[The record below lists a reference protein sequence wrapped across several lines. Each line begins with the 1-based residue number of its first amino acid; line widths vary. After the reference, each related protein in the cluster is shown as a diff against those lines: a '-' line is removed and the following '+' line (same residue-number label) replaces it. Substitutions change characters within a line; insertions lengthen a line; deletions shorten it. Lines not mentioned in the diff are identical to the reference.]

1 MRKRLYILL
10 LMLCLI
16 SVGNILAGNVLS
28 LDSCLEMARRNNPS
42 LRKAQLEVLKARE
55 VKSQALTKYF
65 PQVQANAFG
74 FHALHPL
81 VEVGIDD
88 IGNASMRDLL
98 TTLYGNFG
106 AALGLD
112 NTFNLF
118 QHGYTV
124 GVTAIQPIFV
134 GGKIVAGN
142 KLAQVGVEAA
152 ELQALMAERDGL
164 EQVEESYWLVYGI
177 EQKQQIVDD
186 ATALLDTLHR
196 QVTAAVEAGL
206 ALPSDL
212 MQIEMKKDEIASRQL
227 QLNSGRLLAR
237 RALALAI
244 GLPNMDSITLSDQ
257 PANIDTLVLHD
268 SISVSAERRLLDL
281 QVQAAQ
287 LQRRMA
293 LADALPQIALGANY
307 SYGHFHT
314 NLLRDGL
321 GSKTGNGAL
330 FVTVSVPLTGWWET
344 AHKLK
349 QHNYAIEQAQL
360 DIDNIGKQLDLR
372 TQQAYDQWIEAVAA
386 LQLQK
391 RIVEHAEETY
401 RQMEVNYQAG
411 LATMADLLRE
421 HTNLTQAQ
429 AELTDAHIAVRVTQ
443 RRYKDLIQ

>member
-42 LRKAQLEVLKARE
+42 LRKVQLEVLKARE

-134 GGKIVAGN
+134 GGKIVAGT

-227 QLNSGRLLAR
+227 QLNSGRLLSTF
-237 RALALAI
+237 
-244 GLPNMDSITLSDQ
+244 N
-257 PANIDTLVLHD
+257 
-268 SISVSAERRLLDL
+268 
-281 QVQAAQ
+281 
-287 LQRRMA
+287 
-293 LADALPQIALGANY
+293 
-307 SYGHFHT
+307 
-314 NLLRDGL
+314 
-321 GSKTGNGAL
+321 
-330 FVTVSVPLTGWWET
+330 
-344 AHKLK
+344 
-349 QHNYAIEQAQL
+349 
-360 DIDNIGKQLDLR
+360 
-372 TQQAYDQWIEAVAA
+372 
-386 LQLQK
+386 
-391 RIVEHAEETY
+391 
-401 RQMEVNYQAG
+401 
-411 LATMADLLRE
+411 
-421 HTNLTQAQ
+421 
-429 AELTDAHIAVRVTQ
+429 
-443 RRYKDLIQ
+443 